1 MTFRAVEVT
10 IGTAAVAI
18 ATATAK
24 NTHEVTLG
32 NDYNHDIYVGGSAVI
47 VGDGYLVP
55 KTEHRTVKIA
65 NGDILYAIS
74 TSGTANLHIYDFQ
87 VDP

>member
-1 MTFRAVEVT
+1 MTFRAVEIT

-24 NTHEVTLG
+24 NTHEITIG
-32 NDYNHDIYVGGSAVI
+32 NDYNKTIYVGGAEVAI
-47 VGDGYLVP
+47 GGGYSIHKNVP
-55 KTEHRTVKIA
+55 VTLKIA

-74 TSGTANLHIYDFQ
+74 STAGSDLHIYDFQ

>member
-1 MTFRAVEVT
+1 MTFRAVEIT

-24 NTHEVTLG
+24 NTHEITLG
-32 NDYNHDIYVGGSAVI
+32 NDYNHDIYVGGSDVTF
-47 VGDGYLVP
+47 GNGYQVP
-55 KTEHRTVKIA
+55 KTEHHIVKIA

-74 TSGTANLHIYDFQ
+74 NMGTAQMHVYDFQ